1 MTSPSTTAA
10 AAGLDPEKTTQDTW
24 HLPLWRKCII
34 LFVVSWMTFVV
45 TFSSTSLLPATPEIA
60 ADLHTT
66 PELLNVTNAGV
77 LLAMG
82 FSSLIWGPVTALLGR
97 RVAYNIA
104 IGALCG
110 CSVGTAVAGGSSVFT
125 AFRVLGG
132 LTGTSFMVQGQTI
145 LADIFEAVCIILLV
159 VGDRADL
166 KDRKLEARRLGS
178 LWLGR

>member
-1 MTSPSTTAA
+1 MTSPNPSPSSTAA
-10 AAGLDPEKTTQDTW
+10 LDPEKNTQHT
-24 HLPLWRKCII
+24 HPVLPLWRKCII

-60 ADLHTT
+60 AELRTT
-66 PELLNVTNAGV
+66 PEILNVTNAGV

-97 RVAYNIA
+97 RIAYNIA
-104 IGALCG
+104 IAALCG
-110 CSVGTAVAGGSSVFT
+110 CSVGTAVAGGSTVFT

-145 LADIFEAVCIILLV
+145 LADIFEPVCHFHFFCFGVIGLT
-159 VGDRADL
+159 G
-166 KDRKLEARRLGS
+166 
-178 LWLGR
+178 